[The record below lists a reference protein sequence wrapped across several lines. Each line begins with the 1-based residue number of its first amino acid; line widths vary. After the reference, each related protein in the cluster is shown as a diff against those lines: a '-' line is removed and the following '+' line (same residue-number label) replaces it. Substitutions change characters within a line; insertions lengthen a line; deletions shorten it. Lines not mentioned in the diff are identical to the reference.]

1 MNTVERILGTL
12 LSSPD
17 PLTIDAYSGFYYA
30 FYGSGGFS
38 VDHSFNPITLVPYHY
53 NPGNFQLYDVTYALQ
68 VRYDV
73 RTLNAKLGLIKDA
86 SNITILDTSY
96 VDLSHAFP
104 NDTIT
109 ISANEFVSNMSAEQ
123 VISLGKYTT
132 MYNDYLESVNQY
144 FFGFSTGNTDLFS
157 KQSITDISG
166 GIFNASS
173 LMSLIQPL
181 TISGTP
187 YYPLNGFITISN
199 INQLLAYAV
208 DKDVFDNRHK
218 LIDDPVDLSA
228 IPQNKLNMTTTD
240 PTTMNTTQNEYDP
253 ITNISTIT
261 ITDTSTN
268 ITTVEVTDYSNNTVT
283 VTTTDANGNDET
295 VTTSYFNTFASFA
308 DVSYST
314 VPRTFSIAD
323 GFLAGDLIFVPAG
336 TTVQLEIMINP
347 YLDLSS
353 TMSIVDLITPDIARQ
368 LGLATPLYGVDLSN
382 IPIQTSSIINQ
393 IISAPLLIELAD
405 LS

>member
-38 VDHSFNPITLVPYHY
+38 VDQSFNPITLVPYHY
-53 NPGNFQLYDVTYALQ
+53 NPANFQLYDVTYALQ

-86 SNITILDTSY
+86 SNINILDTSY

-109 ISANEFVSNMSAEQ
+109 ISANDFVSNMSAEQ

-144 FFGFSTGNTDLFS
+144 FFGFSTGDTDVLS
-157 KQSITDISG
+157 EQSITDISG

-173 LMSLIQPL
+173 FMSLIQPL
-181 TISGTP
+181 TISGST

-240 PTTMNTTQNEYDP
+240 PTMVTTQKEYDP
-253 ITNISTIT
+253 STNISTIT
-261 ITDTSTN
+261 ITDTSSN
-268 ITTVEVTDYSNNTVT
+268 ITTIAVTDYSNNTVT

-314 VPRTFSIAD
+314 VPRNFSIAD

-347 YLDLSS
+347 YLGSSS

-368 LGLATPLYGVDLSN
+368 LGLATPQNGVDLSS